1 MNENRATR
9 SGSDHLPLVFGA
21 EAVTSAGTTL
31 LSIGIFF
38 YTANVFGWDAKANFL
53 LAASQGTAYACGAL
67 CASAVSSRFGRRPAL
82 LGLHAIMAAM
92 CVVMLMFPSHGV
104 FVAALLCYSFTA
116 AVNWPMLE
124 SLIAGS
130 QTDAPEM
137 SRRLGLYNI
146 VWAVTGAMAVLGAGW
161 LIQWRHDGVF

>member
-38 YTANVFGWDAKANFL
+38 YTANVFGWDAKRNFL
-53 LAASQGTAYACGAL
+53 LAASQGTAYTCGAL

-82 LGLHAIMAAM
+82 LALYAMMALF
-92 CVVMLMFPSHGV
+92 CGVMLAFPSHAV
-104 FVAALLCYSFTA
+104 FVVTLLCYSFTA

-124 SLIAGS
+124 SLTAGS
-130 QTDAPEM
+130 QTDAHEM
-137 SRRLGLYNI
+137 SR
-146 VWAVTGAMAVLGAGW
+146 
-161 LIQWRHDGVF
+161 